1 MYYSAE
7 VNEELALAFYSTKC
21 SPDTQISSVSHISP
35 VLYLAV
41 AVLLAVIIILLTGA
55 LAIGLF
61 LNYRRTGSLIPSMPK
76 LPRYSITL
84 INQHSNSSAFFDLEE
99 IYTKNK
105 LAFILY

>member
-1 MYYSAE
+1 MSHT
-7 VNEELALAFYSTKC
+7 V
-21 SPDTQISSVSHISP
+21 HISP

-41 AVLLAVIIILLTGA
+41 AVLLAVIIILLSGA

-84 INQHSNSSAFFDLEE
+84 IYLHTNSSAFFDLKE
-99 IYTKNK
+99 IYRKNK
-105 LAFILY
+105 LTLILY